1 MRKSMKLA
9 RKLLLSGVLIV
20 FPLAVTAWLVATIFR
35 AINGTVTRVVRSLL
49 GWSGITLV
57 EGVWWERLLPLAGLL
72 VSVTLL
78 MGVGMLATNLVGRRV
93 IRSFERLL
101 LAIPLV
107 SVIYSSAKQLLEA
120 FSVGRQQGFREVVAL
135 EYPRK
140 GCWALG
146 FVTSATQ
153 GTLWKEAGD
162 QEMVQVFLPTS
173 PNPTSGMMLI
183 LPADGVRRVDL
194 SVEEAIK
201 MIVSGGLVLPSSLV
215 RRPVG
220 RKDPES

>member
-9 RKLLLSGVLIV
+9 RKLLLSGVLIL
-20 FPLAVTAWLVATIFR
+20 FPLAVTLWLIAAIFH
-35 AINGTVTRVVRSLL
+35 AINGTVTRGVRAMI

-57 EGVWWERLLPLAGLL
+57 EGIWWERLLPVAGIL

-78 MGVGMLATNLVGRRV
+78 MGVGMLATNLAGRRV
-93 IRSFERLL
+93 IRFLERML

-107 SVIYSSAKQLLEA
+107 SVVYSSAKQLLEA
-120 FSVGRQQGFREVVAL
+120 FTTGRQEAFREVVAL

-146 FVTSATQ
+146 FVTSVTQ
-153 GTLWKEAGD
+153 GTLWKEAGEA
-162 QEMVQVFLPTS
+162 EMSQIFVPTS
-173 PNPTSGMMLI
+173 PNPTSGMMVI
-183 LPADGVRRVDL
+183 LPSSEVHRVDL

-201 MIVSGGLVLPSSLV
+201 MIVSGGLVLPSSLA
-215 RRPVG
+215 RRAAGVASG
-220 RKDPES
+220 GS